1 MQLDAEKYVAERLAP
16 EIEYYE
22 RRAAA
27 NKRCFHCASVLAI
40 IAAASIPVA
49 ATVDLDRWAL
59 AGLGALATVALSLLA
74 LFKWQENWLQFR
86 GNAEALKKERAFYD
100 TRTGPYRGL
109 GDDDLAEE
117 LTLRTEELISREHQ
131 VWQRTQHQRH
141 SENN

>member
-1 MQLDAEKYVAERLAP
+1 MRLNADEYVAQRLMP

-27 NKRCFHCASVLAI
+27 NKRCFHWASVVAI
-40 IAAASIPVA
+40 VAAASIPVS
-49 ATVDLDRWAL
+49 ATADLDRWVL
-59 AGLGALATVALSLLA
+59 AALGALATLALSSLA

-100 TRTGPYRGL
+100 TRTGPYRDL

-141 SENN
+141 S